1 MTGPLLLAALL
12 ILQPSPPGRTLQDQP
27 QVEDLPESVL
37 PDQDPPAGESL
48 PVETA
53 TEIAAV
59 PVLDRSAGQRS
70 PAGALLRSA
79 ALPGW
84 GQFYNDRP
92 VKGILLGTLEL
103 GLLAFL
109 ITEHAS
115 AEAARDDYYES
126 GDPADE
132 ASYEKHR
139 DRRLDLIW
147 YTSAAWLYGMLDAYV
162 DAHLFAFDEENR
174 EFGREAGI
182 GAILYLRF

>member
-1 MTGPLLLAALL
+1 VTGPLLLAALL
-12 ILQPSPPGRTLQDQP
+12 ILQPSPPGRTSQEQQP
-27 QVEDLPESVL
+27 QVEDLSESAP
-37 PDQDPPAGESL
+37 PDQDSTAVDSLAIESEAAPAFTS
-48 PVETA
+48 
-53 TEIAAV
+53 
-59 PVLDRSAGQRS
+59 GQRS
-70 PAGALLRSA
+70 PSGALLRSA
-79 ALPGW
+79 VLPGW

-92 VKGILLGTLEL
+92 VKGMILGTLEL

-115 AEAARDDYYES
+115 AEAARDDYYQS

-132 ASYEKHR
+132 ASYEKHS

>member
-1 MTGPLLLAALL
+1 MEE
-12 ILQPSPPGRTLQDQP
+12 S
-27 QVEDLPESVL
+27 PESLL
-37 PDQDPPAGESL
+37 PDQDPPAGDSL
-48 PVETA
+48 AIGTEAAPV
-53 TEIAAV
+53 
-59 PVLDRSAGQRS
+59 RSAGERS
-70 PAGALLRSA
+70 PSGALLRSA

-103 GLLAFL
+103 SLLAFL
-109 ITEHAS
+109 ISEHAS

-132 ASYEKHR
+132 ASYERHS

-162 DAHLFAFDEENR
+162 DAHLFAFEEENG